1 LNLTDKSAIS
11 ALHERQ
17 PWRLTCWRDAPHSLS
32 YRRFFEITGLV
43 GVRVEDKTVF
53 DDTHRLILEL
63 VHSGVVDGLRVD
75 HIDGLADPKGY
86 LDHLRQQAGPD
97 CYITVE
103 KILGEGEQL
112 PQDWPISGTT
122 GYEFIAALSDALVD
136 GDNMETLSQTYEEV
150 LGRTVD
156 MANELRAAKLLM
168 SGRNFE
174 GEFNTLLRLS
184 LEIATAEGVA
194 LDETALSTALRELLV
209 AFPVYRTYGTDSG
222 LPPADHALLQKVAD
236 SVRALGTL
244 PDPEALDFL
253 QRILVGEVKEST
265 AHNVLTFR
273 TRFQQLTGPLMAKSV
288 EDTLFPSAHGAGAQ

>member
-174 GEFNTLLRLS
+174 GNSTPCSGSAWRLPRRKVS
-184 LEIATAEGVA
+184 RSMKPPSVRPCANCWSPSPSTVP
-194 LDETALSTALRELLV
+194 TALTVDCPR
-209 AFPVYRTYGTDSG
+209 RT
-222 LPPADHALLQKVAD
+222 
-236 SVRALGTL
+236 
-244 PDPEALDFL
+244 
-253 QRILVGEVKEST
+253 
-265 AHNVLTFR
+265 VLCCKR
-273 TRFQQLTGPLMAKSV
+273 WPIR
-288 EDTLFPSAHGAGAQ
+288 